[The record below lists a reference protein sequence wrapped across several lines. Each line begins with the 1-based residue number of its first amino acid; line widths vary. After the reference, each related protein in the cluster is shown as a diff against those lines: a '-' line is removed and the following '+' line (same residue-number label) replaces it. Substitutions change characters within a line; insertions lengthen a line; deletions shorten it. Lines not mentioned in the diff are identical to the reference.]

1 MNPKSKHVQLV
12 WNREKRTAVVTVH
25 YQDIDGC
32 LYPKSGDQS
41 FTLDLQEAKD
51 GWKDLAP
58 MLTLTADNPFPRR
71 LRISSNGKLLDLML
85 WLPLYDALSRF
96 TEVIDLGL
104 PLEPDE

>member
-1 MNPKSKHVQLV
+1 MNVKSKHVQLV

-25 YQDIDGC
+25 YQEIDGC
-32 LYPKSGDQS
+32 LYPKIGDQS
-41 FTLDLQEAKD
+41 FSMELKEAKD

-58 MLTLTADNPFPRR
+58 MLIHLAKTSFPQR
-71 LRISSNGKLLDLML
+71 LRLSNGKLLDLML
-85 WLPLYDALSRF
+85 WMPLEDALSRF